1 MKSFFGGIGVVA
13 VVMAGS
19 AVLATASTPLDSTP
33 QEIVDSRV
41 AGMKSLIGS
50 MKGASEATDPAV
62 IRDHLAKAIAV
73 AKAMPAKFPKGTG
86 IGDAGVTKTR
96 AVQAIWTKP
105 AEFKAATD
113 GFVAALEA
121 ASAAA
126 GDAAKF
132 GAAMGSVKKSCASCH
147 DAFRGPA
154 TD

>member
-13 VVMAGS
+13 AVMAGS

-50 MKGASEATDPAV
+50 MKGASEATDAAV

-73 AKAMPAKFPKGTG
+73 AKAIPSKFPKGTG
-86 IGDAGVTKTR
+86 IGDAGVKKTR
-96 AVQAIWTKP
+96 ALQDIWTKP
-105 AEFKAATD
+105 AEFKAASD

-132 GAAMGSVKKSCASCH
+132 GAAMGGVKKSCGSCH

-154 TD
+154 TE

>member
-1 MKSFFGGIGVVA
+1 MKVVFGVGTLSAMVL
-13 VVMAGS
+13 AGS
-19 AVLATASTPLDSTP
+19 VWAAATPSP
-33 QEIVDSRV
+33 QDIVNDRV

-50 MKGASEATDPAV
+50 LKGASEATDAAV
-62 IRDHLAKAIAV
+62 VKDHLAKAIAV
-73 AKAMPAKFPKGTG
+73 AKSIPSKFPKGTG

-96 AVQAIWTKP
+96 ALQDIWTKP
-105 AEFKAATD
+105 AEFKAASD

-132 GAAMGSVKKSCASCH
+132 GAAMGGVKKSCGSCH

-154 TD
+154 TE

>member
-1 MKSFFGGIGVVA
+1 MKVVFGA
-13 VVMAGS
+13 AALAAMALAGS
-19 AVLATASTPLDSTP
+19 VWAAATPSP
-33 QEIVDSRV
+33 QEIVDDRV

-50 MKGASEATDPAV
+50 MKGASEATDAAV
-62 IRDHLAKAIAV
+62 AKGHLAKAIAV
-73 AKAMPAKFPKGTG
+73 AKSMPSKFPKGTG

-96 AVQAIWTKP
+96 AVQDIWNKP

-132 GAAMGSVKKSCASCH
+132 GAAMGGVKKSCGSCH

>member
-1 MKSFFGGIGVVA
+1 MKALFGGVGVVGLA
-13 VVMAGS
+13 LAGS
-19 AVLATASTPLDSTP
+19 VLVAAASTP
-33 QEIVDSRV
+33 QEIVDDRV

-50 MKGASEATDPAV
+50 LKGATEATDAAV
-62 IRDHLAKAIAV
+62 AREHLAKAIAV
-73 AKAMPAKFPKGTG
+73 AKAIPSKFPKGTG

-96 AVQAIWTKP
+96 AKQEIWSKP

-113 GFVAALEA
+113 GFVSALEA

-132 GAAMGSVKKSCASCH
+132 GAAMGGVKKSCGSCH

-154 TD
+154 TE

>member
-1 MKSFFGGIGVVA
+1 MKVVFGAATLAAVA
-13 VVMAGS
+13 LAGS
-19 AVLATASTPLDSTP
+19 VWAAATPSP
-33 QEIVDSRV
+33 QDIVDNRV

-50 MKGASEATDPAV
+50 LKGASEATDAAV
-62 IRDHLAKAIAV
+62 AKDHLAKAIAV
-73 AKAMPAKFPKGTG
+73 AKSIPSKFPKGTG

-96 AVQAIWTKP
+96 ALQDIWTKP
-105 AEFKAATD
+105 AEFKAASD

-132 GAAMGSVKKSCASCH
+132 GAAMGGVKKSCGSCH

-154 TD
+154 TE

>member
-1 MKSFFGGIGVVA
+1 MKSFFGGIGVLTA
-13 VVMAGS
+13 VMAGS
-19 AVLATASTPLDSTP
+19 VLVATASIPMDTTP
-33 QEIVDSRV
+33 QAMVDSRV

-73 AKAMPAKFPKGTG
+73 AKSMPSKFPKGTG

-96 AVQAIWTKP
+96 AVQDIWTKP

-113 GFVAALEA
+113 GFVAVLEV

-154 TD
+154 TE

>member
-1 MKSFFGGIGVVA
+1 MKVVFGA
-13 VVMAGS
+13 ATLAVMALAGS
-19 AVLATASTPLDSTP
+19 VWAAATPSP
-33 QEIVDSRV
+33 QEIVDDRV

-50 MKGASEATDPAV
+50 MKGASEATDAAGAKS
-62 IRDHLAKAIAV
+62 HLAKAIAV
-73 AKAMPAKFPKGTG
+73 AKLMSSKFPKGTG

-96 AVQAIWTKP
+96 AVQDIWSKP

-132 GAAMGSVKKSCASCH
+132 GAAMGGVKKSCSSCH

-154 TD
+154 TE

>member
-1 MKSFFGGIGVVA
+1 MRVVFGA
-13 VVMAGS
+13 ATLAAMALAGS
-19 AVLATASTPLDSTP
+19 VWAAAAPSP
-33 QEIVDSRV
+33 QDIVDDRV

-50 MKGASEATDPAV
+50 LKGATEATDAAV
-62 IRDHLAKAIAV
+62 VKDHLAKAIAV
-73 AKAMPAKFPKGTG
+73 AKSIPSKFPKGTG

-96 AVQAIWTKP
+96 ALQDIWTKP
-105 AEFKAATD
+105 AEFKAASE

-132 GAAMGSVKKSCASCH
+132 GAAMGGVKKSCGSCH

-154 TD
+154 TE

>member
-1 MKSFFGGIGVVA
+1 MKALFGGVGVVGMA
-13 VVMAGS
+13 LAGS
-19 AVLATASTPLDSTP
+19 VLVAAASTP
-33 QEIVDSRV
+33 QEIVDDRV

-50 MKGASEATDPAV
+50 LKGATEATDAAV
-62 IRDHLAKAIAV
+62 AREHLAKAIAV
-73 AKAMPAKFPKGTG
+73 AKAIPSKFPKGTG

-96 AVQAIWTKP
+96 AKQEIWSKP

-113 GFVAALEA
+113 GFVSALEA

-132 GAAMGSVKKSCASCH
+132 GAAMGGVKKSCGSCH

-154 TD
+154 TE

>member
-1 MKSFFGGIGVVA
+1 MKSFFGGIGVFTA
-13 VVMAGS
+13 IMAGS
-19 AVLATASTPLDSTP
+19 VLVATASIPMDITR
-33 QEIVDSRV
+33 QEMVDSRV

-73 AKAMPAKFPKGTG
+73 AKAIPSKFPKGTG

-96 AVQAIWTKP
+96 AVQDIWTKP

-121 ASAAA
+121 ANAAA

-132 GAAMGSVKKSCASCH
+132 GAAMGGVKKSCSSCH